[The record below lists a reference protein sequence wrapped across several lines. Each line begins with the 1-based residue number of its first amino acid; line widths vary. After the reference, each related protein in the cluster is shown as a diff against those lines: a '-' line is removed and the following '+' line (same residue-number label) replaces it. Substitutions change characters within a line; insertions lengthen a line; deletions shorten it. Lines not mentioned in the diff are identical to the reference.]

1 MYIFS
6 FIPYVVVVAL
16 LLVFISKGIKIVP
29 ESNVYIVEKL
39 GKYHQSLS
47 SGLNLS
53 ILFSIEFPESY
64 L

>member
-39 GKYHQSLS
+39 GK
-47 SGLNLS
+47 
-53 ILFSIEFPESY
+53 
-64 L
+64 